1 MLLEMGLHLHE
12 HDVAQLMKK
21 YDHDH
26 DGEISYGEFCSAMI
40 ASDYTDR
47 SKGPSNKGSFH
58 SGADGHEEMTHDEK
72 LLYLQHMKD
81 LKVSTDKKR
90 RLNSLLHEF
99 AMVFFSKGRE
109 NYARKAFMTF
119 DVDNSGRVDRYE
131 FACALKSGIGV
142 KCNDNDI
149 ALMENAF
156 YGDDIEE
163 IRYQEFIDFVRSHY
177 TKSRVHE

>member
-1 MLLEMGLHLHE
+1 MGLHLHE

-99 AMVFFSKGRE
+99 AMVFFIIVVIVYHVSLINLLGIQSTKLDENWLVHWKGTVDASTIDTNFCEPTNGSAQGRNSK
-109 NYARKAFMTF
+109 
-119 DVDNSGRVDRYE
+119 
-131 FACALKSGIGV
+131 
-142 KCNDNDI
+142 
-149 ALMENAF
+149 
-156 YGDDIEE
+156 
-163 IRYQEFIDFVRSHY
+163 IDQWFN
-177 TKSRVHE
+177 E